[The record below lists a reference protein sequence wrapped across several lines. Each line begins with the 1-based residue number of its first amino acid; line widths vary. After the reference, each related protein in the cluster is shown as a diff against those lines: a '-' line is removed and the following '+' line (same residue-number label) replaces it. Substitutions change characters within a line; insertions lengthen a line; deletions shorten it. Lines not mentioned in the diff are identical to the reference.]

1 MIESPADRPLAPPQD
16 TAAISSPVDCDTA
29 PGAAVLVLAD
39 GTVLRGMACGARGSV
54 CGEVVFNTGMTG
66 YQEVLTDPSYA
77 GQLITFTYPELGN
90 TGVNGEDLEADRPH
104 ARGFIARQLAPRAS
118 SWRRR
123 EDLDP
128 WLARHGVVGICGV
141 DTRALVRHLREGG
154 AVNGAI
160 ASDGTSPSAL
170 LEQVRATPSMDG
182 LNLAAQVSTREP
194 YGWSSPCAAGF
205 DTRPRPCPDRPYRVV
220 AIDFGIKRAIL
231 ERLVAHGCEVTVL
244 PADATLAQ
252 VLERKPEGVFLSN
265 GPGDP
270 AAVEEGIALARD
282 LLRQPD
288 LPVFGICLGHQI
300 LGLALGGRSFKLSYG
315 HRGLNHPCGSPGSV
329 EITSQNHGFAIDAA
343 SLPAERVRITHRN
356 LNDQTVAAL
365 ALNDQPVFGVQYHPE
380 ASPGPHDADH
390 HFGRFVALMAERR

>member
-1 MIESPADRPLAPPQD
+1 MPLDAPAIAP
-16 TAAISSPVDCDTA
+16 SSPTPGGTA
-29 PGAAVLVLAD
+29 ESAVLVLAD
-39 GTVLRGMACGARGSV
+39 GTVLRGQACGARGSV

-90 TGVNGEDLEADRPH
+90 TGINPEDMEADRPQ
-104 ARGFIARQLAPRAS
+104 AGGFIARQLAPRAS
-118 SWRRR
+118 SWRRQ

-128 WLARHGVVGICGV
+128 WLARHGVVGIVGV

-154 AVNGAI
+154 AINGAI
-160 ASDGTSPSAL
+160 ASDGTSPAAL
-170 LEQVRATPSMDG
+170 LERVKATPSMDG

-194 YGWSSPCAAGF
+194 YSWSRPCAAGF
-205 DTRPRPCPDRPYRVV
+205 DARLQPRPDRPYRVV

-252 VLERKPEGVFLSN
+252 VLEREPEGVFLSN

-270 AAVEEGIALARD
+270 AAVSEGIALARD
-282 LLRQPD
+282 LLQQPD

-300 LGLALGGRSFKLSYG
+300 LGLALGGSSFKLGYG

-343 SLPAERVRITHRN
+343 SLPADRVRITHLN
-356 LNDQTVAAL
+356 LNDRTVAAL
-365 ALNDQPVFGVQYHPE
+365 ALRGQPVFGVQYHPE